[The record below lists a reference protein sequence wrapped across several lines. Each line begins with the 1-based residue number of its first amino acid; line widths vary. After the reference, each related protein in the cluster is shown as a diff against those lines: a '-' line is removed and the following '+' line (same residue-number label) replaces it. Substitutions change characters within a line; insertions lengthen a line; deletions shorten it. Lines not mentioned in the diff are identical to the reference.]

1 MVPARARSVL
11 GQLDGATEVIGVP
24 IVTGS
29 APRGMVPA
37 MGCCEATN
45 PNLLGP
51 VSGPRA
57 GGPDAADRRWP
68 APGAAWDRRTTLR
81 GLACAAGV
89 AAVGGCGGGPGD
101 GNGATAVRLAFCGQL
116 LCVVPYEVAR
126 ARGHFAAQG
135 LAVELIYTRGGN
147 AAMQALVGGAV
158 DYAGTSFDVA
168 LQAAANGA
176 PIRRV
181 ASTGRLPLFAL
192 AAGPAQAGAI
202 DSVMGLE
209 GRTVG
214 ISALGNADHALLLF
228 LLDQAGADAGAVEF
242 AAIGTNV
249 FDALRIG
256 QVDAAMLQEPA
267 LSLIVEAG
275 GRELVN
281 FMEIEEARRHLGG
294 PYAFM
299 GVSVRSAERDA
310 RLPEIRRLAAALAA
324 GLADTRVLPPADVVA
339 ALPDALVAGGE
350 IDRLETVI
358 ERYRQSLYPE
368 RVDVDAA
375 AARRVLRAQQVAGLL
390 QPGQVD
396 LDHLLDAGALAG
408 SESAPRDGQ
417 APQGAHSAPRRQRR
431 GAMGSPQ
438 ADAGGSGRSPV

>member
-1 MVPARARSVL
+1 
-11 GQLDGATEVIGVP
+11 
-24 IVTGS
+24 
-29 APRGMVPA
+29 MVPA

-45 PNLLGP
+45 PNLFGV
-51 VSGPRA
+51 VSKPLPSAELQSGSRQ
-57 GGPDAADRRWP
+57 WP
-68 APGAAWDRRTTLR
+68 EPGMAWDRRTTLKSLV
-81 GLACAAGV
+81 GAAGV
-89 AAVGGCGGGPGD
+89 IAVSGCAGEPGD
-101 GNGATAVRLAFCGQL
+101 GMTGVRLAFCGQL
-116 LCVVPYEVAR
+116 LCVVPYEVSR
-126 ARGHFAAQG
+126 VRGHFAEQG
-135 LAVELIYTRGGN
+135 LAVELVYTRGGN

-192 AAGPAQAGAI
+192 ATAPSQAGAI
-202 DSVMGLE
+202 DSVAGLE

-214 ISALGNADHALLLF
+214 ISALGNADHALLLY
-228 LLDQAGADAGAVEF
+228 LLDQAGADTDGVRF

-299 GVSVRSAERDA
+299 GVSVRAAERDG
-310 RLPEIRRLAAALAA
+310 RLPELRRLAA
-324 GLADTRVLPPADVVA
+324 GLAAGLVDTRTLPPADIVA
-339 ALPDALVAGGE
+339 ALPEALVAGGD
-350 IDRLETVI
+350 IDRLARVI
-358 ERYRQSLYPE
+358 ERYRESLYPE
-368 RVDVDAA
+368 RVDVDVEAA
-375 AARRVLRAQQVAGLL
+375 GRVMRAQEVAGLL
-390 QPGQVD
+390 DPGQVD
-396 LDHLLDAGALAG
+396 LDVLLDAGALAG
-408 SESAPRDGQ
+408 QESAPQ
-417 APQGAHSAPRRQRR
+417 
-431 GAMGSPQ
+431 
-438 ADAGGSGRSPV
+438 DATE

>member
-1 MVPARARSVL
+1 
-11 GQLDGATEVIGVP
+11 
-24 IVTGS
+24 
-29 APRGMVPA
+29 

-45 PNLLGP
+45 PNLLGV
-51 VSGPRA
+51 VSEPA
-57 GGPDAADRRWP
+57 GESDASDRRWP
-68 APGAAWDRRTTLR
+68 APGAEWDRRTTLKSLM
-81 GLACAAGV
+81 GAAGV
-89 AAVGGCGGGPGD
+89 IAVSGCANEPGD
-101 GNGATAVRLAFCGQL
+101 GATAIRLAFCGQL
-116 LCVVPYEVAR
+116 LCVVPYEVSR
-126 ARGHFAAQG
+126 VRGHFAEQG
-135 LAVELIYTRGGN
+135 LAVELVYTRGGN

-168 LQAAANGA
+168 LQAAASGA

-192 AAGPAQAGAI
+192 AAAPAQAGVI
-202 DSVMGLE
+202 DSVAALQ

-214 ISALGNADHALLLF
+214 ISALGNADHALLLL
-228 LLDQAGADAGAVEF
+228 LLDQAGADTGAVRF

-299 GVSVRSAERDA
+299 GVSVRSAQRDA
-310 RLPEIRRLAAALAA
+310 RLPEIRKLAAALAA
-324 GLADTRVLPPADVVA
+324 GLADTRALPPAEIVA
-339 ALPDALVAGGE
+339 ALPAVLVAGGDIE
-350 IDRLETVI
+350 RLETVI
-358 ERYRQSLYPE
+358 GRYRQSLYPE
-368 RVDVDAA
+368 RVNVDVEA
-375 AARRVLRAQQVAGLL
+375 AARVMRAQEVAGLL

-396 LDHLLDAGALAG
+396 LETLLDTGALAG
-408 SESAPRDGQ
+408 
-417 APQGAHSAPRRQRR
+417 
-431 GAMGSPQ
+431 
-438 ADAGGSGRSPV
+438 